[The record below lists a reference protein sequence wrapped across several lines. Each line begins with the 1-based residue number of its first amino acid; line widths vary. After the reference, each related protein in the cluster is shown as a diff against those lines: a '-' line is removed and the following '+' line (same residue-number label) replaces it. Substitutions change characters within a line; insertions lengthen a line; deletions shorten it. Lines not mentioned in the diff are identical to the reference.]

1 MWVTLSEKRLFVS
14 YLSFLPGPA
23 SSVPNRPWSRGLVKG
38 LLQVEH
44 FWVMDPG
51 FYRLHQS
58 CLKCEFLSFSQREGI
73 FSHSTVGSQASWG
86 CGHAH
91 DVSTGT
97 GTIVGLFL
105 SFLLSQHKHSSLP
118 GQQSPRAAAV
128 AKALQPWRDP
138 SSSCIFCICST
149 VLGPSGS
156 SFRFI
161 WCYLL
166 ALCQLVTL

>member
-1 MWVTLSEKRLFVS
+1 MGISKGGERLKQTSGMKWEEQRPLGWNFSVS
-14 YLSFLPGPA
+14 LTFQSYSFFI
-23 SSVPNRPWSRGLVKG
+23 SKG
-38 LLQVEH
+38 I
-44 FWVMDPG
+44 F
-51 FYRLHQS
+51 
-58 CLKCEFLSFSQREGI
+58 

-86 CGHAH
+86 CGHAN
-91 DVSTGT
+91 DVSKGT

-166 ALCQLVTL
+166 AL

>member
-1 MWVTLSEKRLFVS
+1 MKKNQVS
-14 YLSFLPGPA
+14 QGTVRKILTY
-23 SSVPNRPWSRGLVKG
+23 VRP
-38 LLQVEH
+38 
-44 FWVMDPG
+44 
-51 FYRLHQS
+51 YY
-58 CLKCEFLSFSQREGI
+58 
-73 FSHSTVGSQASWG
+73 A
-86 CGHAH
+86 
-91 DVSTGT
+91 
-97 GTIVGLFL
+97 GLFL